1 MYKIPANTLFIGQH
15 LVFVPECHSTN
26 LEVQRLMQQKGST
39 EGIVVV
45 TQHQTAGRGQQGSI
59 WVSEPGKN
67 LTFSIGLKPN
77 FITLHQ
83 QFYLSMAVSLGLYD
97 CLLHFLPDEKIKIK
111 WPNDIMVNDKKICG
125 ILIENQIVNQRID
138 RSVVG
143 IGLNVNQRF
152 FPMPQATSMN
162 LECEEV
168 FDLNA
173 VFSVLVEKIEA
184 RYLRLKTGEL
194 EKLKLAYEENLYW
207 RDELHEFVI
216 DHQTQQGI
224 VKGVSEEGKLCVLLK
239 GELKSFVFKEIRY
252 AY

>member
-26 LEVQRLMQQKGST
+26 HELQRLMQQKGSA
-39 EGIVVV
+39 EGIVVI
-45 TQHQTAGRGQQGSI
+45 TQHQTAGRGQQGNI

-67 LTFSIGLKPN
+67 LTFSIGLKPS
-77 FITLHQ
+77 FITIHE
-83 QFYLSMAVSLGLYD
+83 QFYLSIAVSLGLKD
-97 CLLHFLPDEKIKIK
+97 CLQHFLPDAAIKIK

-125 ILIENQIVNQRID
+125 ILIENQVVNQQID
-138 RSVVG
+138 RTVVG

-162 LECEEV
+162 LESEKV
-168 FDLNA
+168 FDLND
-173 VFSVLVEKIEA
+173 VFSELLERIEA
-184 RYLRLKTGEL
+184 TYLRLKAGEL
-194 EKLKLAYEENLYW
+194 EKLKQDYEENLYW
-207 RDELHEFVI
+207 RGELHEFSI
-216 DHQTQQGI
+216 DHQRQLGMLQGI
-224 VKGVSEEGKLCVLLK
+224 SEGGKLCILLN

>member
-1 MYKIPANTLFIGQH
+1 MYKIPANTLFVGKELIY
-15 LVFVPECHSTN
+15 VPECHSTN
-26 LEVQRLMQQKGST
+26 SEAQRLPRQA
-39 EGIVVV
+39 EGMVVI
-45 TQHQTAGRGQQGSI
+45 TDNQTAGRGQQGSV
-59 WVSEPGKN
+59 WASEPGKN

-77 FITLHQ
+77 FLRPAF
-83 QFYLSMAVSLGLYD
+83 QFYLSMAVSMGLYD
-97 CLLHFLPDEKIKIK
+97 CLLHFLPDEAIKIK
-111 WPNDIMVNDKKICG
+111 WPNDIMVNDKKTCG

-168 FDLNA
+168 FDLNT

-184 RYLRLKTGEL
+184 RYLRLKAGKL
-194 EKLKLAYEENLYW
+194 EKLKQAYEENLYW
-207 RDELHEFVI
+207 RDELREFVI

-224 VKGVSEEGKLCVLLK
+224 VKGVSEEGKLLVLLK
-239 GELKSFVFKEIRY
+239 GELRSFVFKEIRY